1 MFVRGGRVRP
11 GDDNLDGAGYY
22 GYYWSSV
29 GRSSS
34 YAYYLDLYPSG
45 VNPSSFS
52 SVRHFGRS
60 IRCVALGG

>member
-1 MFVRGGRVRP
+1 MFVRGGAVNP
-11 GDDNLDGAGYY
+11 GRYLDVAGYL

-34 YAYYLDLYPSG
+34 YAYILGFGSGDVSPSG
-45 VNPSSFS
+45 YYY
-52 SVRHFGRS
+52 RYGGLS

>member
-1 MFVRGGRVRP
+1 MFVRGGLVGP
-11 GDDNLDGAGYY
+11 GNYLLGAGSD

-34 YAYYLDLYPSG
+34 NAYYLIFRSSG
-45 VNPSSFS
+45 VNPSSDTN
-52 SVRHFGRS
+52 RYFGQS